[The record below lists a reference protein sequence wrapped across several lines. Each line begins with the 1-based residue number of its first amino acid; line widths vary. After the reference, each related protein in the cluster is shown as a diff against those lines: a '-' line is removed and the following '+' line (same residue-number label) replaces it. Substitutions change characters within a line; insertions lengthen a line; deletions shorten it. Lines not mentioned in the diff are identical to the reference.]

1 MTDRSEITGLLRA
14 AARGD
19 RASEERLWTL
29 VYNRLQGIA
38 GRELRR
44 RGNGETLSTTGLV
57 HEAYFKLA
65 DQPGIDWQDRNHFYG
80 LACRAMRQVLV
91 DHARRRR
98 AEKRGGGERAITLD
112 RAAPAS
118 PGSPADLIELDD
130 ALTRLA
136 TINERL
142 ARVVECRFFGGL
154 SLPEVADALQI
165 PLRTAER
172 EWQRARAYL
181 YRMLGPTEER
191 AAG

>member
-1 MTDRSEITGLLRA
+1 MTGPGEITGLLEA

-29 VYNRLQGIA
+29 VYDRLREIA
-38 GRELRR
+38 GRELHR
-44 RGNGETLSTTGLV
+44 RGSGETLSTTGLV

-65 DQPGIDWQDRNHFYG
+65 DRPGIGWHNRSHFYA

-98 AEKRGGGERAITLD
+98 AEKRGGGDRLVTLD

-118 PGSPADLIELDD
+118 AQRTTDLVELDD
-130 ALTRLA
+130 ALNRLA
-136 TINERL
+136 AINERL

-154 SLPEVADALQI
+154 SLPEVADTLGI

-181 YRMLGPTEER
+181 YRMLGPTEDR